1 VFSSAVPV
9 AHKLRKWRVPTM
21 SLPSLFR
28 YDSDIGFT
36 FVPNFKARIPHET
49 GGYLIRA
56 NALGFRDD
64 RTPDSENHD
73 QRRRVLVFGDSFTA
87 GDGVSNGKRFSD
99 ELARLLPGTDF
110 YNFGL
115 PGTGTDQ
122 QLIAFNK
129 FARDVS
135 CDLVMVAVLV
145 ENIRRITAQFRPAQS
160 ADGRIRFV
168 PKPYFEL
175 QDGKLVRFHNPVPEE
190 TVGADELS
198 AGAVVDQ
205 GGRFLGLRALVK
217 SLGLKEIVQR
227 LTGYQPVP
235 DYDSSF
241 SPAWLLMRALLLAWR
256 EASRSPLLVVL
267 LPLYQH
273 VEETADSSAYQQ
285 RFRELASETG
295 IAVHDVLPDLRRY
308 SMEERRGFRF
318 ATDVHLTPAGHQAIA
333 RSLAPAVN
341 ALLDKVVER
350 ESITA

>member
-1 VFSSAVPV
+1 
-9 AHKLRKWRVPTM
+9 M
-21 SLPSLFR
+21 SLPNQLR
-28 YDSDIGFT
+28 YDPDIGFT
-36 FVPNFKARIPHET
+36 FVPNLQARISHET
-49 GGYLIRA
+49 GGYLVRV

-64 RTPDSENHD
+64 RTPGSARDE
-73 QRRRVLVFGDSFTA
+73 QRRRILVFGDSFTA

-99 ELARLLPGTDF
+99 ELARLVPGTDF

-115 PGTGTDQ
+115 PSSGTDQ

-129 FARDVS
+129 FARDLP
-135 CDLVMVAVLV
+135 CNLVIVAVLV

-160 ADGRIRFV
+160 GDERIRFV

-175 QDGKLVRFHNPVPEE
+175 HDGKLVRFHNPVPEE
-190 TVGADELS
+190 SVDADELS
-198 AGAVVDQ
+198 QGLAGAAIDQ
-205 GGRFLGLRALVK
+205 GGRFPGLRKLIK
-217 SLGLKEIVQR
+217 SLGLKAVVQR

-235 DYDSSF
+235 DFDSSS

-256 EASRSPLLVVL
+256 EASRSPLLVVP

-273 VEETADSSAYQQ
+273 VEETADASAYQQ

-318 ATDVHLTPAGHQAIA
+318 ATDVHLTAAGHRAVA
-333 RSLAPAVN
+333 RSLAPAVS
-341 ALLDKVVER
+341 ALLDKVVECG
-350 ESITA
+350 SAVTA

>member
-1 VFSSAVPV
+1 
-9 AHKLRKWRVPTM
+9 M
-21 SLPSLFR
+21 SLPNQFR

-36 FVPNFKARIPHET
+36 FVPNFEGRIPHEM
-49 GGYLIRA
+49 GGYLVRA

-64 RTPDSENHD
+64 RTPDSEHHD
-73 QRRRVLVFGDSFTA
+73 HRRRVFVFGDSFTA

-99 ELARLLPGTDF
+99 ELARLLPETDF

-115 PGTGTDQ
+115 PGSGTDQ

-129 FARDVS
+129 FARDLS
-135 CDLVMVAVLV
+135 FDLVMVTVLV

-175 QDGKLVRFHNPVPEE
+175 HDGKLVRFHNPVPKEA
-190 TVGADELS
+190 VAADELS
-198 AGAVVDQ
+198 AGVVIDL
-205 GGRFLGLRALVK
+205 GGRFSGLRKLIK
-217 SLGLKEIVQR
+217 SLGLKEVVQR

-235 DYDSSF
+235 YYDSSS

-256 EASRSPLLVVL
+256 EASHSPLLVVP

-273 VEETADSSAYQQ
+273 VEETADAIAYQQ
-285 RFRELASETG
+285 RFRELALETG

-318 ATDVHLTPAGHQAIA
+318 ATDVHLTPAGHQAVA

-341 ALLDKVVER
+341 ALLGKVVDR
-350 ESITA
+350 GWATV